1 MKCKYCNAEVQ
12 PNARFCTSC
21 GGDLSKFDKCV
32 SCGEFI
38 DKGESTC
45 PHCGTEQPQHV
56 QPPKGNSKMWLWII
70 VAILLL
76 GILGGGG
83 YYFLSN
89 KDKSP
94 SFVQETDSIA
104 EIGDSII
111 SDIQSVEG
119 IKSRLTDILSKALH
133 MQDNDAVQSFFSKEY
148 RKLYEKVEEID
159 NTVYEGEIGYW
170 AGNIWDGGQEGNPD
184 SFAINSVQNLS
195 EKRASAQIKFIYDNE
210 YLHTEN
216 LSSMELVF
224 ENGSWYIDDIG
235 GNQKQSFEEYINSNK
250 ENSTIGNG
258 TYTMIGK
265 VSNYNIHMII
275 EINGSIVKGYY
286 YYDSQGSGNTVQ
298 LSGSIKEKGE
308 LTLKKFSKD
317 GEETG
322 YFEGIFN
329 GTEYNGKNVNY
340 NRNEYLPF
348 SVTVE

>member
-1 MKCKYCNAEVQ
+1 
-12 PNARFCTSC
+12 
-21 GGDLSKFDKCV
+21 
-32 SCGEFI
+32 
-38 DKGESTC
+38 
-45 PHCGTEQPQHV
+45 
-56 QPPKGNSKMWLWII
+56 
-70 VAILLL
+70 
-76 GILGGGG
+76 
-83 YYFLSN
+83 
-89 KDKSP
+89 
-94 SFVQETDSIA
+94 
-104 EIGDSII
+104 
-111 SDIQSVEG
+111 
-119 IKSRLTDILSKALH
+119 
-133 MQDNDAVQSFFSKEY
+133 
-148 RKLYEKVEEID
+148 
-159 NTVYEGEIGYW
+159 
-170 AGNIWDGGQEGNPD
+170 
-184 SFAINSVQNLS
+184 
-195 EKRASAQIKFIYDNE
+195 
-210 YLHTEN
+210 
-216 LSSMELVF
+216 MELVF